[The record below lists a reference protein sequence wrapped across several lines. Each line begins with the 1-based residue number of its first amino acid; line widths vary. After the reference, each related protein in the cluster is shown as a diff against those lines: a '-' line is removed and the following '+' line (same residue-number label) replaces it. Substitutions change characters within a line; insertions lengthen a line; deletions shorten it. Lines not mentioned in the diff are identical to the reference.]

1 MAQVD
6 IERNA
11 PAVGSAEA
19 AVGAPVEVVWH
30 VLSDLG
36 NWPAWNRSVTAIRVN
51 GAVEAGTTFDW
62 KAGGMKISSR
72 LEEVTPPLRIAWTGR
87 MFGVRAVHVWEL
99 AAEGSG
105 TRVRTRE
112 SFAGWLARLLPGT
125 MRKALAKALEQ
136 GLAALKAAVESRPE

>member
-1 MAQVD
+1 MAR
-6 IERNA
+6 IEIDRKA

-19 AVGAPVEVVWH
+19 VVGAPVEAVWR

-36 NWPAWNRSVTAIRVN
+36 KWPAWNGSVTEIRVN
-51 GAVEAGTTFDW
+51 GPVEAGTTFDW
-62 KAGGMKISSR
+62 KAGGMRISSR
-72 LEEVTPPLRIAWTGR
+72 LEAVTPPSRIAWTGR

-105 TRVRTRE
+105 TRARTRE

-125 MRKALAKALEQ
+125 MKRALGKALAQ
-136 GLAALKAAVESRPE
+136 GLAELKAAAESRPE

>member
-1 MAQVD
+1 MPHID
-6 IERNA
+6 IDRKA
-11 PAVGSAEA
+11 PAVGAAETYI
-19 AVGAPVEVVWH
+19 GSPVETVWR
-30 VLSDLG
+30 VLSDLEK
-36 NWPAWNRSVTAIRVN
+36 WPDWNRSVTKIRVN

-62 KAGGMKISSR
+62 RAGGMRISSR
-72 LEEVTPPLRIAWTGR
+72 LEEVDPPARIAWTGR

-99 AAEGSG
+99 AAEGPG

-136 GLAALKAAVESRPE
+136 GVAALKTEAESRSR

>member
-1 MAQVD
+1 MAQVEID
-6 IERNA
+6 RNA

-19 AVGAPVEVVWH
+19 AVGAPVEAVWRL
-30 VLSDLG
+30 LSDLG
-36 NWPAWNRSVTAIRVN
+36 KWPSWNGSITEIRVN
-51 GAVEAGTTFDW
+51 GPVEAGTTFGW
-62 KAGGMKISSR
+62 KAGGMRISSR
-72 LEEVTPPLRIAWTGR
+72 LEEVTPPFRIAWTGR

-136 GLAALKAAVESRPE
+136 GLAALKAAAESRPE